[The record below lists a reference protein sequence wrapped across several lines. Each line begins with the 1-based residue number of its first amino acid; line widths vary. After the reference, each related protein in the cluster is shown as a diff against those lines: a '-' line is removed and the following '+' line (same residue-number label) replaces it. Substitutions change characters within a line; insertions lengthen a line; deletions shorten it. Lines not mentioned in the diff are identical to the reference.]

1 MQLIAILL
9 ITVSLLALLSG
20 LAVFLGSSKG
30 SRTHAFS
37 FLITTIGAF
46 GWSLSM
52 AIFLLLWNEE
62 PSSVATIP
70 IFGIYLS
77 TLVMDLFVLIYTG
90 WKIKW
95 SWLPITISTLA
106 SIFLAAALI
115 YNPHFLY
122 DSYTLSTSGNSVAI
136 RLDWY
141 YISYI
146 ALMLFEGA
154 GVVFFICHRIK
165 HTTNQGFKRG
175 WKSFLIC
182 LAIGWIA
189 SGIFDLYLPLFRYD
203 LIWIGPL
210 FIAIDFV
217 IHYYAIIKFRLL
229 DLASSWLKVLSH
241 IIVMSLFAVAYLTLF
256 FIIFMALFKVPSP
269 STAVIVLNVVMIV
282 IVLLLFP
289 ILNELSSYFRSLS
302 SVKDIDLVYFVKKIQ
317 QLSKN
322 YINYHE
328 LAGFL
333 SDHLHFE
340 YVGLVINKK
349 LYGSKASRISAAEIT
364 HINNYRTPIK
374 GIWLALDDAT
384 RDNLKKCGIEA
395 VAILRNAEGVVVGK
409 IMFGRP
415 IGNINFRNR
424 DLPSLETALT
434 LTAAAISSDKGPKN

>member
-1 MQLIAILL
+1 M
-9 ITVSLLALLSG
+9 
-20 LAVFLGSSKG
+20 AVFL
-30 SRTHAFS
+30 F
-37 FLITTIGAF
+37 II
-46 GWSLSM
+46 
-52 AIFLLLWNEE
+52 NEE
-62 PSSVATIP
+62 SANIAAVP
-70 IFGIYLS
+70 IYGIYLF

-95 SWLPITISTLA
+95 SWIPVTISTIA
-106 SIFLAAALI
+106 SIFLAGALI

-122 DSYTLSTSGNSVAI
+122 DSYTISTSGNSVAI
-136 RLDWY
+136 RLGWY

-146 ALMLFEGA
+146 ALMLFEGLS
-154 GVVFFICHRIK
+154 VILLILHRIK
-165 HTTNQGFKRG
+165 HTNNHGFKLG
-175 WKSFLIC
+175 WKSFLVSI
-182 LAIGWIA
+182 IVGWIA
-189 SGIFDLYLPLFRYD
+189 AGIFDLYLPLFRYD

-229 DLASSWLKVLSH
+229 ELASSWLKILSH
-241 IIVMSLFAVAYLTLF
+241 IIVMSLFAIAYLTLF

-269 STAVIVLNVVMIV
+269 SAAVIVLNIVMII

-289 ILNELSSYFRSLS
+289 ILNELSGYFRSLS
-302 SVKDIDLVYFVKKIQ
+302 SIGDIDLVYFVKKIQ
-317 QLSKN
+317 QMSKN

-340 YVGLVINKK
+340 YVGLVIDKK
-349 LYGSKASRISAAEIT
+349 LYSSKPSRISAAEIA

-374 GIWLALDDAT
+374 GVWLALDDAT

-409 IMFGRP
+409 IMLGRP